1 MWWSGTGVSDR
12 QNEMD
17 IRNERGFS
25 AAEGCM
31 FAAMGL
37 FAILLVALLVIAVIR
52 FSHPPEG
59 IPMSLVIPSATDGRL
74 G

>member
-1 MWWSGTGVSDR
+1 
-12 QNEMD
+12 MD

-37 FAILLVALLVIAVIR
+37 FAILLVALLIIAVIR

-59 IPMSLVIPSATDGRL
+59 LPMSLVFPSSMESRL